1 VKAYGVSTCTEC
13 RMRTLKEGC
22 VVCSGACTCTYHNT
36 LIISAGFVKFLLG
49 GRDAKGVEGFR
60 GYRLRGLGERR
71 KLPQWGPGQ
80 SPGRKRIW
88 WTLEL
93 PESHWWQSFL

>member
-1 VKAYGVSTCTEC
+1 MKAYGVSTCTEC

-49 GRDAKGVEGFR
+49 GRDAEGVEGFR
-60 GYRLRGLGERR
+60 GYRLGGLGSVTS
-71 KLPQWGPGQ
+71 
-80 SPGRKRIW
+80 SPSGVRGRAPAENEFGG
-88 WTLEL
+88 L
-93 PESHWWQSFL
+93 